1 MDERNIQQILIE
13 ILYAAVNEQANSPA
27 VAEKLTPDVVLS
39 VYRLAKKHDLGH
51 LVAEFVYQNKIAVDG
66 ELKATLQ
73 KVALTAVYRCER
85 MRYAFAQI
93 CNAFEEAGIA
103 YIPLKG
109 SVLRPYYPQESM
121 RTSCD
126 IDILIHEEDI
136 DRAVFCLTGKGFTF
150 NKRNYHDVS
159 LFSPNKIHL
168 ELHFSILE
176 DKDFLDVVLKDA
188 WQYAIPEKGCR
199 YGFKKE
205 FFVFH
210 MYAHMA
216 YHFLSG
222 GCGIRSLVDIWI
234 MENKMDAPYS
244 CAKELLKKAGILK
257 FAKEMSSL
265 ASRCF
270 TENSRDAF
278 SDMVLEYIYRGGVY
292 GSLENS
298 IAVQREKQ
306 NSPWS
311 YFLGRLFPPRRTM
324 THAYPV
330 LKKAPLLLPV
340 FWVVRWIQALFAGK
354 SKRFARE
361 MSCAGNVTQ
370 DRIEE
375 VKALRARL
383 GL

>member
-1 MDERNIQQILIE
+1 MEEKNIQQILLE
-13 ILYAAVNEQANSPA
+13 ILYATVNEQANSAA
-27 VAEKLTPDVVLS
+27 VAQKLTPDVILP

-66 ELKATLQ
+66 ELKAALQ
-73 KVALTAVYRCER
+73 KTALTAVYRHER
-85 MRYAFAQI
+85 MRYAYAQI
-93 CNAFEEAGIA
+93 CKAFEEAGIA

-109 SVLRPYYPQESM
+109 AVLRPYYPQESM

-126 IDILIHEEDI
+126 IDILVREEDLDAAI
-136 DRAVFCLTGKGFTF
+136 ACLERKDFT
-150 NKRNYHDVS
+150 RGERRYHDVS
-159 LFSPNKIHL
+159 MYSPNKIHL

-176 DKDFLDVVLKDA
+176 DKDFLDAVLKDA
-188 WQYAIPEKGCR
+188 WDYAEPVAGSR
-199 YGFKKE
+199 HGFKKE

-234 MENKMDAPYS
+234 MEHNMDAPYS
-244 CAKELLKKAGILK
+244 CAKDLLKKAGILK
-257 FAKEMSSL
+257 FAEEMSGL

-298 IAVQREKQ
+298 IAVHREKKG
-306 NSPWS
+306 SS
-311 YFLGRLFPPRRTM
+311 LRYFLERLFPPYRTILH
-324 THAYPV
+324 TYSV
-330 LKKAPLLLPV
+330 LKKAPILLPV
-340 FWVVRWIQALFAGK
+340 FWVVRWVQALFAGK
-354 SKRFARE
+354 SQRFAKE
-361 MSCAGNVTQ
+361 MTCAGNVTQ

-375 VKALRARL
+375 VKALCARL